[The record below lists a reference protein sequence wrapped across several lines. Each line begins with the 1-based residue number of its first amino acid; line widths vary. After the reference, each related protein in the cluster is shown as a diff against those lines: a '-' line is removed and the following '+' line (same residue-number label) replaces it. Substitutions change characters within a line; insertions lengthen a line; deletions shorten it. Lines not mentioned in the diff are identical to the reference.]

1 MSFSNDSMSLL
12 IEICLI
18 TYINMKLNQTKMIRL
33 GAVVAGVAVLYVLFT
48 SYSGAKAAVVD
59 KAEELGGT
67 GSMAPSSNTGP
78 YMSMPHGVAGNAT
91 SVSGVIQGR
100 TPSSQQTYQES
111 TLSSS
116 ELLPNGKIGADW
128 AAVNPVG
135 AEDLKGQ
142 NFLQSGYHSNIN
154 IVGISQTKRNQSYD
168 IRSELPNPQ
177 SKVGPFLNTTID
189 PDPFKASHAV
199 EGLTA

>member
-1 MSFSNDSMSLL
+1 
-12 IEICLI
+12 
-18 TYINMKLNQTKMIRL
+18 MKLNQTKMIRL
-33 GAVVAGVAVLYVLFT
+33 GMVLAGVVVLYVLFT
-48 SYSGAKAAVVD
+48 SYSGAKGAVLD
-59 KAEELGGT
+59 KAEELGGS
-67 GSMAPSSNTGP
+67 GSTAPLSESGP
-78 YMSMPHGVAGNAT
+78 YMSMPHGVAGNA
-91 SVSGVIQGR
+91 VAVAGMQGR
-100 TPSSQQTYQES
+100 TPSSQQTYQEN

-142 NFLQSGYHSNIN
+142 NFLQAGYHSNIN
-154 IVGISQTKRNQSYD
+154 IVGISQTNRNQSYD

-189 PDPFKASHAV
+189 PDPFKASRQL

>member
-1 MSFSNDSMSLL
+1 
-12 IEICLI
+12 
-18 TYINMKLNQTKMIRL
+18 MKLSQTKMLRL
-33 GAVVAGVAVLYVLFT
+33 GAVLAGVAILYVLFT
-48 SYSGAKAAVVD
+48 SYSGAKGATVD

-67 GSMAPSSNTGP
+67 GGMAPLAESGP
-78 YMSMPHGVAGNAT
+78 YMSMPHGVAGNAVAVAGMQ
-91 SVSGVIQGR
+91 SR
-100 TPSSQQTYQES
+100 TPSSQQTYQEN

-116 ELLPNGKIGADW
+116 ELLPNGKVGADW

-135 AEDLKGQ
+135 ADDLKGQ
-142 NFLQSGYHSNIN
+142 NFLQAGYHSNIN
-154 IVGISQTKRNQSYD
+154 IVGIAQTKRNQSYD

-189 PDPFKASHAV
+189 PDPFKASRMV

>member
-1 MSFSNDSMSLL
+1 
-12 IEICLI
+12 
-18 TYINMKLNQTKMIRL
+18 MKLNQTKMLRL
-33 GAVVAGVAVLYVLFT
+33 GAVLAGVAILYVLFT
-48 SYSGAKAAVVD
+48 SYSGAKGAMVD
-59 KAEELGGT
+59 KAEELGGS
-67 GSMAPSSNTGP
+67 GGMAPLAESGP
-78 YMSMPHGVAGNAT
+78 YMSMPHGVAGNAV
-91 SVSGVIQGR
+91 SVAGMQSR
-100 TPSSQQTYQES
+100 TPSSQQTYQEN

-116 ELLPNGKIGADW
+116 ELLPNGKIGADF

-135 AEDLKGQ
+135 SDDLKGQ
-142 NFLQSGYHSNIN
+142 NFLQAGYHSNIN
-154 IVGISQTKRNQSYD
+154 IVGIAQTKRNQSYD

>member
-1 MSFSNDSMSLL
+1 
-12 IEICLI
+12 
-18 TYINMKLNQTKMIRL
+18 MKLNQTKMIRL

-48 SYSGAKAAVVD
+48 SYSGAKGAVLD
-59 KAEELGGT
+59 KAEELGGS
-67 GSMAPSSNTGP
+67 GSMAPLSNSGP
-78 YMSMPHGVAGNAT
+78 YMSVPHGVAGNAT
-91 SVSGVIQGR
+91 SVSGMIQGR

-189 PDPFKASHAV
+189 PDPFKASRAV

>member
-1 MSFSNDSMSLL
+1 
-12 IEICLI
+12 
-18 TYINMKLNQTKMIRL
+18 MKLSQTKMLRL
-33 GAVVAGVAVLYVLFT
+33 GAVLAGVAVLYVLLT
-48 SYSGAKAAVVD
+48 SYSGAKGAMVD

-67 GSMAPSSNTGP
+67 GGMAPLAESGP
-78 YMSMPHGVAGNAT
+78 YMSMPHGVAGNA
-91 SVSGVIQGR
+91 VGVAGMQSR
-100 TPSSQQTYQES
+100 TPASQQTYQET

-116 ELLPNGKIGADW
+116 ELLPNGKVGADW

-135 AEDLKGQ
+135 ADDLKGQ
-142 NFLQSGYHSNIN
+142 NFLQAGYHSNIN
-154 IVGISQTKRNQSYD
+154 IVGIAQTKRNQSYD

-189 PDPFKASHAV
+189 PDPFKASRMV

>member
-1 MSFSNDSMSLL
+1 MV
-12 IEICLI
+12 
-18 TYINMKLNQTKMIRL
+18 KLSQTKILRL
-33 GAVVAGVAVLYVLFT
+33 GMVAAGIAVLYVLFT
-48 SYSGAKAAVVD
+48 SYSGAKGAIVD

-67 GSMAPSSNTGP
+67 GSMAPLSDNGP
-78 YMSMPHGVAGNAT
+78 YMSIPGGVGGNAS
-91 SVSGVIQGR
+91 SVQGIQGR

-111 TLSSS
+111 QLSSS
-116 ELLPNGKIGADW
+116 ELLPSGKIGADW

-135 AEDLKGQ
+135 GEDLKGQ
-142 NFLQSGYHSNIN
+142 NFLQAGYHSNIN
-154 IVGISQTKRNQSYD
+154 VVGVAQTNRNASWD

-189 PDPFKASHAV
+189 PDPFKTTRSL

>member
-1 MSFSNDSMSLL
+1 
-12 IEICLI
+12 
-18 TYINMKLNQTKMIRL
+18 
-33 GAVVAGVAVLYVLFT
+33 
-48 SYSGAKAAVVD
+48 
-59 KAEELGGT
+59 
-67 GSMAPSSNTGP
+67 
-78 YMSMPHGVAGNAT
+78 MSMPHGVAGNAT
-91 SVSGVIQGR
+91 SVSGMIQGR

-111 TLSSS
+111 NLSSS

-189 PDPFKASHAV
+189 PDPFKASRAV

>member
-1 MSFSNDSMSLL
+1 MV
-12 IEICLI
+12 
-18 TYINMKLNQTKMIRL
+18 KLSQTKILRL
-33 GAVVAGVAVLYVLFT
+33 GMVAAGIAVLYVLFT
-48 SYSGAKAAVVD
+48 SYSGAKGAIVD

-67 GSMAPSSNTGP
+67 GGMAPLSDSGP
-78 YMSMPHGVAGNAT
+78 YMSIPGGVGGNAS
-91 SVSGVIQGR
+91 SVQGIQGR
-100 TPSSQQTYQES
+100 TPSSQQTYQE
-111 TLSSS
+111 TQLSSS
-116 ELLPNGKIGADW
+116 ELLPSGKIGADW

-142 NFLQSGYHSNIN
+142 NFLQAGYHSNIN
-154 IVGISQTKRNQSYD
+154 VVGISQTNRNASYD

-189 PDPFKASHAV
+189 PDPFKSSRAL